1 MSNIRIDIASEFK
14 DKGFKAAEKRTTSL
28 NRKFDKLARTAKS
41 TFIAIAGIQALK
53 RSVAAFAEED
63 RAANKLEASLRN
75 LGLAYNTQ
83 AIEDYLEQSEKATAI
98 SKDELSP
105 AIAGLLSTT
114 LDAEKSMRLLNL
126 AMDISSSTGK
136 DLTSITTA
144 LSRAYNGNFA
154 SLGKLQTAYTSAEL
168 EAMGFEE
175 SVTALNSQFAGAAKN
190 NADTYA
196 GKIDK
201 MKIAFG
207 DLAEEVGAG
216 IIAFLESLGD
226 GDYDKGL
233 QKLVDFGTAIG
244 NVFRRAG
251 LTIEYTKALLNTGF
265 RIDAGEQFKLDELR
279 AQLANPQ
286 MGEFGVNR
294 GLVRDY
300 AKQLELQKKIL
311 REREKAAKLAEKDK
325 KNQQELN
332 KAKSVFDLEK
342 IQIEAALKGKITEEE
357 RIRLQLMKAITNE
370 NATAA
375 EDLVKKL
382 KEVQEENAKI
392 VKQLTTYPK
401 ANDPFV
407 DWTKSLNNVSAQLTA
422 IGQKKIVVDFLA
434 NYTPVSTAPI
444 TSIIT
449 PTASAQAIA
458 ALSDPAK
465 QAEASAQVAAVEEAK
480 ADAAVA
486 VAKAGEAIAK
496 AAEATEA
503 AAVAV
508 STAVTAEEKAAA
520 NTAIIAAVAATEAA
534 TILTESAAAAEA
546 IAATAAV
553 IEAETLAIASENVA
567 NILAA
572 EAATVEATTALTDA
586 AAMLSESF
594 SVLAS
599 LGVMDFNFAGLD
611 FTSLFIPDYTPPLEI
626 TVNVAGSVTT
636 ENDLAQTVYDTLLNY
651 QKSGIDVI
659 FEQQVI

>member
-53 RSVAAFAEED
+53 RSVVAFAEEN

-75 LGLAYNTQ
+75 LGLAYNTE

-216 IIAFLESLGD
+216 IIAFLESLGE

-251 LTIEYTKALLNTGF
+251 LTIEYTKALLATGF

-311 REREKAAKLAEKDK
+311 REREKAAKLTEKDK
-325 KNQQELN
+325 KNQLALN
-332 KAKSVFDLEK
+332 KAKAVFDIEK
-342 IQIEAALKGKITEEE
+342 IQIEAALQGQITEEE
-357 RIRLQLMKAITNE
+357 RLRLQLMKAIANE
-370 NATAA
+370 NV
-375 EDLVKKL
+375 DKVKELTDKL
-382 KEVQEENAKI
+382 KELQDRTAALAKS
-392 VKQLTTYPK
+392 LTEFPE

-407 DWTKSLNNVSAQLTA
+407 MWTKTLTTVTDQLKA
-422 IGQKKIVVDFLA
+422 IATKKIVVDFLA
-434 NYTPVSTAPI
+434 NFTPTGTAAI
-444 TSIIT
+444 TSPSASSAAIAAIT
-449 PTASAQAIA
+449 SPAATAASSAQAGEVALA
-458 ALSDPAK
+458 AG
-465 QAEASAQVAAVEEAK
+465 
-480 ADAAVA
+480 DAAVA
-486 VAKAGEAIAK
+486 AAQ
-496 AAEATEA
+496 AAEAVAE
-503 AAVAV
+503 AAVAAAQAAEAV
-508 STAVTAEEKAAA
+508 ATATTPEEKAAA
-520 NTAIIAAVAATEAA
+520 SAAVIAAEAA
-534 TILTESAAAAEA
+534 TQAAVTLTESAAAVEA
-546 IAATAAV
+546 IAASAAV
-553 IEAETLAIASENVA
+553 TEAETLLAVSQSVA
-567 NILAA
+567 NILEA
-572 EAATVEATTALTDA
+572 EAAAVD
-586 AAMLSESF
+586 
-594 SVLAS
+594 AS
-599 LGVMDFNFAGLD
+599 LALIDA
-611 FTSLFIPDYTPPLEI
+611 TSLFDYSGIAAMAAGVPTTEI
-626 TVNVAGSVTT
+626 YVNVEGSVTSA
-636 ENDLAQTVYDTLLNY
+636 EDLAEVITDIQYNY
-651 QKSGIDVI
+651 QRTGKGLLLSSRAI
-659 FEQQVI
+659 

>member
-28 NRKFDKLARTAKS
+28 NRKFDNLARTAKR

-53 RSVAAFAEED
+53 RSVIAFAEED

-83 AIEDYLEQSEKATAI
+83 AIEDYLEKSEKATAI

-114 LDAEKSMRLLNL
+114 LDAEKSMMLLNL
-126 AMDISSSTGK
+126 AMDISASTGR

-154 SLGKLQTAYTSAEL
+154 SLGKLQTAYTAAEL

-216 IIAFLESLGD
+216 IVAFLESLGN

-294 GLVRDY
+294 GVVRDY
-300 AKQLELQKKIL
+300 AKQLELQKKIVK
-311 REREKAAKLAEKDK
+311 EREKAAKLTEKDR
-325 KNQQELN
+325 KNQLALN
-332 KAKSVFDLEK
+332 RAKAVFDIEK
-342 IQIEAALKGKITEEE
+342 IQIEAALQGKITEEE
-357 RIRLQLMKAITNE
+357 RTRLMLMKAILAE
-370 NATAA
+370 DGATATA
-375 EDLVKKL
+375 LADKL
-382 KEVQEENAKI
+382 KDIQKQTTDLATSLTNLKAGNPFDKWDGYFDAAKENIKDLYDTLAKQQMALNELMTGI
-392 VKQLTTYPK
+392 ATSRAT
-401 ANDPFV
+401 ANA
-407 DWTKSLNNVSAQLTA
+407 NV
-422 IGQKKIVVDFLA
+422 
-434 NYTPVSTAPI
+434 
-444 TSIIT
+444 
-449 PTASAQAIA
+449 IA
-458 ALSDPAK
+458 AKTDKATAFK
-465 QAEASAQVAAVEEAK
+465 EAAEASGVFAGLSS
-480 ADAAVA
+480 ADAAAA
-486 VAKAGEAIAK
+486 VMA
-496 AAEATEA
+496 AAEA
-503 AAVAV
+503 VA
-508 STAVTAEEKAAA
+508 TATTPEEKAAA
-520 NTAIIAAVAATEAA
+520 EAAVDAANAYVDATTLLTESLAAADLAAALAGLELANEYLNQSIEAA
-534 TILTESAAAAEA
+534 TSQGLIP
-546 IAATAAV
+546 
-553 IEAETLAIASENVA
+553 ETTINV
-567 NILAA
+567 
-572 EAATVEATTALTDA
+572 TVEGNVTSAEDLAEVITDIQYNYQRRGKSIF
-586 AAMLSESF
+586 L
-594 SVLAS
+594 
-599 LGVMDFNFAGLD
+599 
-611 FTSLFIPDYTPPLEI
+611 
-626 TVNVAGSVTT
+626 GSV
-636 ENDLAQTVYDTLLNY
+636 A
-651 QKSGIDVI
+651 I
-659 FEQQVI
+659 